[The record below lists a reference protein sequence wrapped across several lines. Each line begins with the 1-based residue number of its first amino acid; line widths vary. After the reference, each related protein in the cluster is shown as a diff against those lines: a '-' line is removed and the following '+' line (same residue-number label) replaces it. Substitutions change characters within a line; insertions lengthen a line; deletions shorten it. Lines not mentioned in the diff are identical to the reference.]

1 MGTKSCKYSII
12 FLLLAASVFAGMDA
26 KDGKVINVAICT
38 DGTDSANKNYHD
50 DPDNIPVNYTRG
62 SIIYGNN
69 STWAELTIG
78 ANNYFLI
85 SDGTD
90 VAWTDINADGI
101 LDHTLTALW
110 ADIQGGTTDEYYHLT
125 AAEWTELT
133 EWIDDVTL
141 YDDGDM
147 DLDTHH
153 FNSTGDVRADRALF
167 GGVGYARGD
176 VAPPPPAGGTG
187 GTGVGSELDPY
198 LVETYAHLQAMNDN
212 LGWYYKQVATIDGDG
227 ETAFVTIGTS
237 STPFTGQFD
246 GNGYKIQNVIVNTS
260 GSGNRGF
267 IGYANGATVLNTVL
281 EDWTVGGSFDQNI
294 GVMVG
299 FAKNSTFTDCFTSG
313 VTYTGTGLD
322 CGGFCGEA
330 DGNVTFTRCGTT
342 ATVDIGNTASDQLG
356 GFIGAAQDN
365 VDFIDCYARGAVGAF
380 GQVVNTTGRGGFV
393 GWSTD
398 SSSVSFTRCYAAGA
412 VPQKGNSGYE
422 QRSGRRTKQGFIGM
436 SIDYLQTYTD
446 CYWDSEA
453 TLSNVAGPGRP
464 EVQKTGMTG
473 DPTSGTYTIHFDGKS
488 TVIQWNDTWSSITS
502 KLEADHGVGEI
513 LTYNVTYP
521 SQDNFDDNS
530 DLELIFQGSLE
541 GTDVAMISFTDNLV
555 GGTIGSPSEYRTAI
569 ASLDATDGMNA
580 QTTAEMKT
588 QSTFT
593 NWDFTNVWVMTEGST
608 YPMLRDASGNP
619 TEPGGTPS
627 GSTEIHT
634 FGTTVALSPVS
645 VADNADNVLIEG
657 DLEVQGTTLSAA
669 SAAANIANITTDY
682 VQLDTTYTD
691 GTSEGRLQ
699 WNIDDGTPEIG
710 MPGGNVNLQIGQEM
724 LIRVTNAEVSTITN
738 GTPVYASGASG
749 TNIEVKEA
757 DADFTL
763 GLGFRTIGVATEDIA
778 AGQKGFVATQGFVR
792 DIDTDSFA
800 AAGVPAYLA
809 VGGGLTAT
817 PPTPPDVRYVVGVV
831 TKKHATEGEIYVSQ
845 TSIPNLNSLSD
856 VLVTAPS
863 DNDILEWNTGNYW
876 ENTSTP
882 TFDEIIDNGLTAS
895 LGVYTDGSKQLTST
909 APSTGVLGHW
919 DRTGTVLS
927 PSNSGDDLDMS
938 GNDILNAG
946 AGPDAVIRTVNSK
959 GSRTGLQVVDGPGT
973 PKDFSIW
980 RLFNKDNT
988 ERFIFQL
995 WTDLNDEPA
1004 LATAYSLFNINYDNT
1019 VGAEGWEIYPSM
1031 EPSGSRLLRFEALNA
1046 GSLNTDQ
1053 LVLKTSGD
1061 VSMANDVYADSFV
1074 AGFTTYGS
1082 SSLTS
1087 VTSPYTF
1094 TCAGSFIFNDDIL
1107 MNGTEELRF
1116 NTSLARIYSPSS
1128 GNLIIDASQEVQI
1141 DTSLLDI
1148 NASNTSISGPLS
1160 VDGSYTS
1167 TSGDIDVGGGIAAGT
1182 DASISSSN
1190 LNIFRNTDSS
1200 TGDVTNFASRLDAT
1214 ASSNS
1219 SGLKRTVFGNLVT
1232 NYSGGTHTGIHTAIE
1247 GQYAHAAGTLT
1258 TEINS
1263 GVQSTLNMSGGSTE
1277 HFAYFNGYE
1286 LTATGTITNQ
1296 YGLLLSDIDKGTN
1309 NYAIKTGAGAVD
1321 FGDTLD
1327 VAGVTTLQ
1335 GITQP
1340 PVDGDTG
1347 DIVVQTGVNTLEIK
1361 TPTVDV
1367 PVVLSMYDAEPSRG
1381 SETNWCGGML
1391 SLATAQP
1398 LDSAPTDLAVTKG
1411 IGKLL
1416 IIVNAGSDISGSIT
1430 ITGESIDR
1438 ETGASTPADTDSIT
1452 VDTLTTDTSDT
1463 DTNGNIRHAFTNA
1476 YISSKWFT
1484 GSVTLS
1490 TTDLTLTDV
1499 DVFHISFEQFNDQPN
1514 IVLDT
1519 FDANLYTLNVNA
1531 EFDAYLFSVHVT
1543 GSKATI
1549 ERHADLN
1556 IGADGETAIVN
1567 KYWRLRRGNLNDAID
1582 GTTDGVWVDVHYS
1595 NSPSYIEDVTLKL
1608 WATETR
1614 SLTLN

>member
-299 FAKNSTFTDCFTSG
+299 FARNSTFTDCFTSG

-330 DGNVTFTRCGTT
+330 DLNVTFTRCGTT
-342 ATVDIGNTASDQLG
+342 ATVDIGNTNSDQLG

-380 GQVVNTTGRGGFV
+380 GQIVNTTGRGGFV

-436 SIDYLQTYTD
+436 SVDYLQTYTD

-513 LTYNVTYP
+513 LAYNVTYP

-555 GGTIGSPSEYRTAI
+555 GGTIGSPSEYQTAI

-593 NWDFTNVWVMTEGST
+593 NWDFENVWVMTEGST
-608 YPMLRDASGNP
+608 YPMLRDASGSP

-778 AGQKGFVATQGFVR
+778 AGQKGFVAIQGFVR

-831 TKKHATEGEIYVSQ
+831 TKKHATGGEIYVSQ

-927 PSNSGDDLDMS
+927 PSNSGDDVTGGAITAS
-938 GNDILNAG
+938 GNMTAAGFYQTAGNSQMALVTTNDRPAFVMQQDTFVNLVHWTPAAKDGEDFVGLMVDAKGYSGTTNHSFLGLLYNPGDPLGNGFYQINSGKASAGTLYPLNIFASAANQLYLATDG
-946 AGPDAVIRTVNSK
+946 TVGIGDVPS
-959 GSRTGLQVVDGPGT
+959 GTYQLDVDGGV
-973 PKDFSIW
+973 
-980 RLFNKDNT
+980 
-988 ERFIFQL
+988 
-995 WTDLNDEPA
+995 A
-1004 LATAYSLFNINYDNT
+1004 
-1019 VGAEGWEIYPSM
+1019 
-1031 EPSGSRLLRFEALNA
+1031 
-1046 GSLNTDQ
+1046 
-1053 LVLKTSGD
+1053 
-1061 VSMANDVYADSFV
+1061 ADSFY
-1074 AGFTTYGS
+1074 AAPTTYGI
-1082 SSLTS
+1082 SSLSTTIATYDFTS
-1087 VTSPYTF
+1087 GGTF
-1094 TCAGSFIFNDDIL
+1094 RFNDDIL
-1107 MNGTEELRF
+1107 MNLTEGILFHSAAGT
-1116 NTSLARIYSPSS
+1116 AKIYAPTA
-1128 GNLIIDASQEVQI
+1128 GDITIDVADVLTLDAGSEVQI
-1141 DTSLLDI
+1141 DTTLLDI
-1148 NASNTSISGPLS
+1148 NANTDISG
-1160 VDGSYTS
+1160 
-1167 TSGDIDVGGGIAAGT
+1167 
-1182 DASISSSN
+1182 
-1190 LNIFRNTDSS
+1190 
-1200 TGDVTNFASRLDAT
+1200 
-1214 ASSNS
+1214 
-1219 SGLKRTVFGNLVT
+1219 
-1232 NYSGGTHTGIHTAIE
+1232 
-1247 GQYAHAAGTLT
+1247 
-1258 TEINS
+1258 
-1263 GVQSTLNMSGGSTE
+1263 
-1277 HFAYFNGYE
+1277 
-1286 LTATGTITNQ
+1286 
-1296 YGLLLSDIDKGTN
+1296 
-1309 NYAIKTGAGAVD
+1309 
-1321 FGDTLD
+1321 TLD
-1327 VAGVTTLQ
+1327 VGGVTTLQ

-1595 NSPSYIEDVTLKL
+1595 NSPSYIEDVTIKL